1 MTSLIEFLKSIPDV
15 IWSGLIASAL
25 TLGGVL
31 ISNRS
36 NTVRLKLQFE
46 HETKDWSAVNQLA
59 GDYAEL
65 VLKLMTH
72 LMPVNDARL
81 HIQISDDLYSKEQA
95 EVNRILGE
103 MTKLNESSRP
113 DPPTFGALQHSFGS
127 SRIKQQSTR
136 KSEQGMANF
145 QLPQHCFSEIP
156 ANPITR
162 YWLKANTSND
172 RNPSRLRVNGRFN
185 GNRGPDETAM
195 VADRIALRCTNCCR
209 SRKTNN

>member
-113 DPPTFGALQHSFGS
+113 DPPTFGALQHSF
-127 SRIKQQSTR
+127 RFQQDQAAKYAEKRTR
-136 KSEQGMANF
+136 HGRLS
-145 QLPQHCFSEIP
+145 
-156 ANPITR
+156 ITTTLLFR
-162 YWLKANTSND
+162 NT
-172 RNPSRLRVNGRFN
+172 
-185 GNRGPDETAM
+185 
-195 VADRIALRCTNCCR
+195 C
-209 SRKTNN
+209 